1 MATKCLFEGKF
12 LTTREIHI
20 LISFYRTLVM
30 LITDEQLFS
39 LSPLATFMNTQCQK
53 ENEDD

>member
-20 LISFYRTLVM
+20 LISFYRTLVI
-30 LITDEQLFS
+30 LTDEQLS
-39 LSPLATFMNTQCQK
+39 LPLLAP
-53 ENEDD
+53 ENPMLIGQE